1 MTASVVLSGEEHRL
15 DRDLLDGVEVAR
27 RGYVVASGRAWA
39 PPLFVYGSLRRG
51 RSAAGLLARW
61 SPTWLGEARVR
72 GVLYD
77 LGAYP
82 GWCPFELHAYG
93 FVASALARVEAR
105 RVEARGV
112 AARGVAARGVETRG
126 VETRGVETRGV
137 ETRGV
142 ETRGVE
148 TRGVETRGVE
158 ARGVE
163 AQREP
168 GFVRGELVVLPDPER
183 ALEALDAYEDF
194 FAYDDPTSL
203 YLRVPT
209 RVQVLRGDV
218 WEETTAWAYAWNGHG
233 EHPIVAS
240 GCWER

>member
-126 VETRGVETRGV
+126 VE
-137 ETRGV
+137 
-142 ETRGVE
+142 
-148 TRGVETRGVE
+148 

>member
-15 DRDLLDGVEVAR
+15 DRDLHDGVEVAR

-93 FVASALARVEAR
+93 IVASELARVEAR

-112 AARGVAARGVETRG
+112 AARGVEARGVETRG

-137 ETRGV
+137 EAC
-142 ETRGVE
+142 
-148 TRGVETRGVE
+148 GVE

-194 FAYDDPTSL
+194 FAYDDPRSL

-209 RVQVLRGDV
+209 RVQVLRGDA

>member
-1 MTASVVLSGEEHRL
+1 MTASVVLNGEAELRL
-15 DRDLLDGVEVAR
+15 DRDLRDGVEVAR
-27 RGYVVASGRAWA
+27 RGYVVVSGRAWA

-51 RSAAGLLARW
+51 RSAASLLERW

-82 GWCPFELHAYG
+82 GWCPFELRAHG
-93 FVASALARVEAR
+93 FEA
-105 RVEARGV
+105 
-112 AARGVAARGVETRG
+112 
-126 VETRGVETRGV
+126 
-137 ETRGV
+137 
-142 ETRGVE
+142 
-148 TRGVETRGVE
+148 RGVE

-163 AQREP
+163 ARGVEARGVEARGVEARGVDAGAAE
-168 GFVRGELVVLPDPER
+168 GFVYGELVTLPDLER

-209 RVQVLRGDV
+209 RVQLLRGDA

-233 EHPIVAS
+233 DPPIVAS

>member
-1 MTASVVLSGEEHRL
+1 MSARVVVSGEELRL
-15 DRDLLDGVEVAR
+15 DRDLRDGVEIAR
-27 RGYVVASGRAWA
+27 RGYVVASGRGRAL
-39 PPLFVYGSLRRG
+39 PLFVYGSLRRG
-51 RSAAGLLARW
+51 RSAASLLERW
-61 SPTWLGEARVR
+61 SPTWLGEARVH

-77 LGAYP
+77 LGEYP
-82 GWCPFELHAYG
+82 GWCPFELRPHG
-93 FVASALARVEAR
+93 FSGSALTRDDEA
-105 RVEARGV
+105 
-112 AARGVAARGVETRG
+112 
-126 VETRGVETRGV
+126 
-137 ETRGV
+137 
-142 ETRGVE
+142 
-148 TRGVETRGVE
+148 RGVE

-163 AQREP
+163 ARGVEARGVEARGVVARGVVARGVEARDDW

-194 FAYDDPTSL
+194 FTYDDPRSL

-209 RVQVLRGDV
+209 RVQLIRGDA

>member
-1 MTASVVLSGEEHRL
+1 MSARVVLSGEELRL
-15 DRDLLDGVEVAR
+15 DRDLRDGVEIAR
-27 RGYVVASGRAWA
+27 RGHVVASGRGRAL
-39 PPLFVYGSLRRG
+39 PLFVYGSLRRG
-51 RSAAGLLARW
+51 RSAASLLERW

-77 LGAYP
+77 LVAYP
-82 GWCPFELHAYG
+82 GWCPFELRAHG
-93 FVASALARVEAR
+93 FGGSAL
-105 RVEARGV
+105 
-112 AARGVAARGVETRG
+112 
-126 VETRGVETRGV
+126 
-137 ETRGV
+137 
-142 ETRGVE
+142 
-148 TRGVETRGVE
+148 TRGVE

-163 AQREP
+163 ARDES

-194 FAYDDPTSL
+194 FAYDDPRSL

-209 RVQVLRGDV
+209 RVQLLRGDA

>member
-1 MTASVVLSGEEHRL
+1 MSARVVLSGEELRL
-15 DRDLLDGVEVAR
+15 DRDLRDGLELAR
-27 RGYVVASGRAWA
+27 RGFVVASGRAWA

-51 RSAAGLLARW
+51 RSAASLLERW

-82 GWCPFELHAYG
+82 GWRPFEL
-93 FVASALARVEAR
+93 R
-105 RVEARGV
+105 ARGFE
-112 AARGVAARGVETRG
+112 A
-126 VETRGVETRGV
+126 
-137 ETRGV
+137 
-142 ETRGVE
+142 
-148 TRGVETRGVE
+148 RGVE

-163 AQREP
+163 ARGVEARVEARGVETRGVGVEAHGVDEARGVDD
-168 GFVRGELVVLPDPER
+168 GFVYGELVTLPDPER

-209 RVQVLRGDV
+209 RVQLLRGDA

-233 EHPIVAS
+233 EHPIVES